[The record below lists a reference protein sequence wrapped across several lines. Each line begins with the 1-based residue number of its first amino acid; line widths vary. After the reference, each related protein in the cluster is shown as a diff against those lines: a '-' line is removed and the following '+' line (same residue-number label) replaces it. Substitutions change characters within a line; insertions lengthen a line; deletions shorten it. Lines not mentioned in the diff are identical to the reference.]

1 MILHLINK
9 SPAKSS
15 ALEDCIAVLQAKKS
29 TSAMMLIE
37 DAVYLT
43 VSQAGNEALHEKIRT
58 LALPCYILKEDLTIR
73 GLSLDLADCFS
84 LVDYAGFVQLSLDY
98 DKVQNWS

>member
-1 MILHLINK
+1 MSLHLVNK

-15 ALEDCIAVLQAKKS
+15 ALKECIAVLEAKKVD
-29 TSAMMLIE
+29 SAIMLIE
-37 DAVYLT
+37 DAVYL
-43 VSQAGNEALHEKIRT
+43 VVNNVVNKVLHEKIRT

-73 GLSLDLADCFS
+73 GLNLELADCFS